1 MMLSRRRFL
10 GAMSI
15 PAVAGVSG
23 AYLHPARLGRAL
35 AAVAD
40 LSADSRSPQR
50 IAGDEDFWFEISQAF
65 TVDRSIV
72 NLNNGGV
79 SPSPAIVQ
87 AAMKRHLDYS
97 NTAPPYTMWRVLEPQ
112 REAVR
117 ERLAREFGG
126 DPEEIALTRNASEG
140 LQICQFGFDLKP
152 GDEVLTTTQDYPR
165 MLDTFKQR
173 QRREGIVLRQF
184 SIPVPAEDPG
194 EIVSLFA
201 RHITS
206 RTRLILMCDMI
217 NLTGQILPVQRV
229 VAMARAKGIPVIVD
243 GAHGFAHYAFKISD
257 LDCDYY
263 ATSLHKW
270 LFAPHGTG
278 LLYVRRNK
286 IRNLWPLM
294 AAPKAGDEDIRKFEE
309 IGTHP
314 AANYLAIAEA
324 LTFHQGIGAKR
335 NGAHGF
341 AHYAFK
347 ISDLDC
353 DYYATSLHKWL
364 FAPHGTGLLYVRR
377 NKIRNLWPLM
387 AAPKAGDE
395 DIRKFEEIG
404 THPAANYL
412 AIAEALTFHQGIGA
426 KRKEAR
432 LVFLRNYWAN
442 RLLDHDRVRLHTSL
456 KAGFACGIATVEIEG
471 VDSAKL
477 NARLWDEHRILTTA
491 ITHEEFAG
499 VRVSP
504 SVYTTLRE
512 LDRFCDV
519 MEKVIRHGLPT

>member
-1 MMLSRRRFL
+1 MQSRRQFL
-10 GAMSI
+10 GAMSV
-15 PAVAGVSG
+15 PAVSAVAV
-23 AYLHPARLGRAL
+23 AYLDPARVARAL
-35 AAVAD
+35 AAATE
-40 LSADSRSPQR
+40 LSQYPGSPET
-50 IAGDEDFWFEISQAF
+50 IAADEDFWFEVSQAF

-87 AAMKRHLDYS
+87 QAMKRHLDYS
-97 NTAPPYTMWRVLEPQ
+97 NTAPPYTMWRILEPQ

-117 ERLAREFGG
+117 ERLAREFGC

-140 LQICQFGFDLKP
+140 MQICQFGIDLKP
-152 GDEVLTTTQDYPR
+152 GDEALTTTQDYPR
-165 MLDTFKQR
+165 MIDTFKQR

-184 SIPVPAEDPG
+184 SIPVPAEDPD

-201 RHITS
+201 RHITP

-278 LLYVRRNK
+278 LLYVRRDK
-286 IRNLWPLM
+286 IHDLWPMM
-294 AAPKAGDEDIRKFEE
+294 AAPEAGENNIRKYEE

-324 LTFHQGIGAKR
+324 LTFHQGIG
-335 NGAHGF
+335 
-341 AHYAFK
+341 
-347 ISDLDC
+347 
-353 DYYATSLHKWL
+353 
-364 FAPHGTGLLYVRR
+364 P
-377 NKIRNLWPLM
+377 
-387 AAPKAGDE
+387 
-395 DIRKFEEIG
+395 
-404 THPAANYL
+404 
-412 AIAEALTFHQGIGA
+412 

-432 LVFLRNYWAN
+432 MVFLRDYWAN
-442 RLLDHDRVRLHTSL
+442 RLLAHDRVRLHTSL
-456 KAGFACGIATVEIEG
+456 KPGFACGIATVQIDG
-471 VDSAKL
+471 VDSGEL
-477 NARLWDEHRILTTA
+477 NDWLWSEHRILTTA
-491 ITHEEFAG
+491 IKHAEFEG
-499 VRVSP
+499 LRVSP
-504 SVYTTLRE
+504 SVYTTRPE
-512 LDRFCDV
+512 LDRFCDA
-519 MEKVIRHGLPT
+519 MEHVIRQGLPT